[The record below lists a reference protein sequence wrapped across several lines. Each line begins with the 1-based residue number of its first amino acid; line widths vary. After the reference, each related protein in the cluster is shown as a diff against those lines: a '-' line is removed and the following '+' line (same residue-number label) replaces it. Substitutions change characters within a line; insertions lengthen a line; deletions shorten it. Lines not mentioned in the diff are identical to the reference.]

1 MDVLNNLLENA
12 VKFTGCGKITLGYTY
27 LDEDIDNTSDSLLFY
42 VKDTGPGISKENT
55 EIVFDR
61 FVKLVDKNETV
72 LKGAGLGLA
81 ISHDIV
87 KLMGGDI
94 WLESVEG
101 EGCKFFFTL
110 PLNFSKKQ
118 RSGFPKLSSDPVD
131 INWSSC
137 SILIAEDMESNYIYL
152 KELLLPTEIKI
163 LRARDG
169 LEAVEI
175 FESNPDIDV
184 VLMDILMPMLDG
196 YEATKRIREIREDVP
211 VVAQTAFSF
220 EGEMQNGL
228 YAGCFSDY
236 IMKPFTRDLL
246 IANIKKYLRAK

>member
-1 MDVLNNLLENA
+1 
-12 VKFTGCGKITLGYTY
+12 
-27 LDEDIDNTSDSLLFY
+27 
-42 VKDTGPGISKENT
+42 
-55 EIVFDR
+55 
-61 FVKLVDKNETV
+61 
-72 LKGAGLGLA
+72 
-81 ISHDIV
+81 
-87 KLMGGDI
+87 
-94 WLESVEG
+94 
-101 EGCKFFFTL
+101 
-110 PLNFSKKQ
+110 
-118 RSGFPKLSSDPVD
+118 
-131 INWSSC
+131 
-137 SILIAEDMESNYIYL
+137 
-152 KELLLPTEIKI
+152 
-163 LRARDG
+163 